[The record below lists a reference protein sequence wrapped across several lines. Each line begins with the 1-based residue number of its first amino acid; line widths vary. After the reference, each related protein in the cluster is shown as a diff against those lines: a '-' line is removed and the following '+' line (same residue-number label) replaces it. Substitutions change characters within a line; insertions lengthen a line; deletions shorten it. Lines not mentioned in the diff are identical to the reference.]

1 MHLYTHEDRL
11 NAVDANIELNKKIAF
26 IHQSLKTQ
34 FPFVAR
40 IAAALHDPKSDL
52 LKTFIHS
59 SGGDSPLPHYQAK
72 LAETPSLLEILAQG
86 RPRVVNDLS
95 IFDHSRHEHALKVHE
110 QGYHSSYTMPMYQ
123 HGILFGF
130 LFFNSYEADAFT
142 EDMLQQ
148 LDPYGHLI
156 IMTIIN
162 DLSFAQNLLASIKT
176 ARDIAHV
183 RDDETATHQDRMSRF
198 ARLIAQK
205 IADQHGFS
213 DEYIEHVFEFASLHD
228 IGKIGVPDKI
238 LLKNGKLT
246 DDEFHEMQS
255 HTVKG
260 RKMIDQLLA
269 NFDLN
274 NMPFIDML
282 KNIAEFHHE
291 AMDGSGYHGRKG
303 EEIPIEARIVAVADV
318 FDALTSSR
326 PYKQAWSND
335 EAFAMLQR
343 LSGSKLD
350 PECVQAL
357 VAYRTEV
364 EDIQHQFRENSL
376 G

>member
-1 MHLYTHEDRL
+1 MDLYEHEDHL
-11 NAVDANIELNKKIAF
+11 TAVDANIELSKKIAY
-26 IHQSLKTQ
+26 IHRTLKAQ
-34 FPFVAR
+34 FPFIAR
-40 IAAALHDPKSDL
+40 IAAALHDHKSDL
-52 LKTFIHS
+52 LKTFVHS
-59 SGGDSPLPHYQAK
+59 SGSDQPLAHYQAK
-72 LAETPSLLEILAQG
+72 LADSPSLLEILEKR
-86 RPRVVNDLS
+86 RPRVVNDLA
-95 IFDHSRHEHALKVHE
+95 IFDHSPHEHARQVSA

-123 HGILFGF
+123 HGKLFGF

-142 EDMLQQ
+142 EDVLLQ

-162 DLSFAQNLLASIKT
+162 DLSFAQTLLASIKT

-183 RDDETATHQDRMSRF
+183 RDDETASHQDRMSRY

-205 IADQHGFS
+205 IADEHGFS

-238 LLKNGKLT
+238 LLKTGKLT
-246 DDEFHEMQS
+246 DEEFRQMQS

-350 PECVQAL
+350 GQCVQAL
-357 VAYRTEV
+357 VTYREEV
-364 EDIQHQFRENSL
+364 EVIQNQFRENTR